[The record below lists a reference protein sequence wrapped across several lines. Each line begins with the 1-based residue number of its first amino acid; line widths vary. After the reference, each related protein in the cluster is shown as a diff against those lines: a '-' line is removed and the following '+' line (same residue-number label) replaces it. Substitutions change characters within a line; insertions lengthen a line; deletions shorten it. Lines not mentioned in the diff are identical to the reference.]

1 MQIYVHIRCFCS
13 TILLKSSIAHMGC
26 CCWRLLKNCRVAIVA
41 QFFTGF
47 ARWTLQFFRRVWLLE
62 LTWMLQDFPSTRS
75 FQVLAMRQ
83 PFWWQVNLYHTSLSG
98 NSLGKLQPTCQCI
111 KLSILCSRHLQLG
124 RCGHQTWWPWHVL
137 MTDDICIEGKW
148 RQLFLP
154 WFAGET
160 IILSSIKQT
169 VKQQTT
175 SNNHSFQCIRRVW
188 WPFLKVE
195 TACWLH
201 DRQLKKQPTGWERGC
216 CSACCKQTTQVK
228 WPWWNV
234 IKALILCEVSQT
246 TFPGAERIANRW
258 KLWQTPAC
266 IWGSMA

>member
-75 FQVLAMRQ
+75 FQVLAMCQ

-98 NSLGKLQPTCQCI
+98 NSLGKPQPQPTCQCI

-124 RCGHQTWWPWHVL
+124 RCGHPTWWPWHVL
-137 MTDDICIEGKW
+137 MTDDICIEENDVNYF
-148 RQLFLP
+148 FLDSP
-154 WFAGET
+154 EKA

-175 SNNHSFQCIRRVW
+175 SNNHSFQRIRRVW

-201 DRQLKKQPTGWERGC
+201 ESQLKTQPTGEKGVAAALAASKRR
-216 CSACCKQTTQVK
+216 K
-228 WPWWNV
+228 WNDHD
-234 IKALILCEVSQT
+234 
-246 TFPGAERIANRW
+246 G
-258 KLWQTPAC
+258 
-266 IWGSMA
+266 M